1 MNTAHPVHLYQLELT
16 MELSRSEQKRRIKQL
31 EGLVVELVEL
41 PQGQQKKLPVDEETR
56 EYIQEVRS
64 LKGGARK
71 RQIKYITKLL
81 RRDPVESL
89 YEFLAKRKGSEL
101 LQKKQFHEIEYLRDI
116 LIEEA
121 IATRREAK
129 QMQQEL
135 AEDWQ
140 SGVVR
145 DIVDELPAVD
155 AKELTRLGCLFAMTR
170 SKRHSREIFRMLQAA
185 REQEELNKKVTP

>member
-1 MNTAHPVHLYQLELT
+1 

-31 EGLVVELVEL
+31 EVLVVELVAL
-41 PQGQQKKLPVDEETR
+41 PESRQKQLPVDEEIR
-56 EYIQEVRS
+56 GYIHEVRV

-81 RRDPVESL
+81 RRDPVEPL
-89 YEFLAKRKGSEL
+89 YEFLAQCKGSEL

-121 IATRREAK
+121 IAARREARQK
-129 QMQQEL
+129 QQEL

-140 SGVVR
+140 SDVVT
-145 DIVDELPAVD
+145 DIVEELPAVD

-185 REQEELNKKVTP
+185 REQEELNRRAAP

>member
-1 MNTAHPVHLYQLELT
+1 

-31 EGLVVELVEL
+31 EGLVVQLVEL
-41 PQGQQKKLPVDEETR
+41 PEGQQKSLPLDGGIVDYIR
-56 EYIQEVRS
+56 EVQG

-81 RRDPVESL
+81 RFESVDPL
-89 YEFLAKRKGSEL
+89 YEYLAKQQGSSL

-121 IATRREAK
+121 IAARRQAK
-129 QMQQEL
+129 EMQEEL
-135 AEDWQ
+135 SESWP
-140 SGVVR
+140 SEVVN
-145 DIVDELPAVD
+145 DITLELPKIDSNA
-155 AKELTRLGCLFAMTR
+155 LTRLAFLFAMTR

-185 REQEELNKKVTP
+185 REQEELNRKEGK

>member
-1 MNTAHPVHLYQLELT
+1 
-16 MELSRSEQKRRIKQL
+16 MEISRSEQKRRIKQL

-41 PQGQQKKLPVDEETR
+41 PERQQKQLPVDEETR
-56 EYIQEVRS
+56 EYIVEVRG

-81 RRDPVESL
+81 RRDPVEPL
-89 YEFLAKRKGSEL
+89 YEFLAKRRGSEL

-121 IATRREAK
+121 IVARREAK

-140 SGVVR
+140 SEVVA
-145 DIVDELPAVD
+145 DISEELPAVD
-155 AKELTRLGCLFAMTR
+155 TKELTRLACLFSMTR

-185 REQEELNKKVTP
+185 GEQEELNRKVAT

>member
-1 MNTAHPVHLYQLELT
+1 